1 MTNPVETDTSLTYT
15 FPDGSTIILTKDDSN
30 LDVREIVP
38 VATAGTT
45 RGDMKTYLD
54 AKLAGG

>member
-1 MTNPVETDTSLTYT
+1 MNPIETDTSLTYS
-15 FPDGSTIILTKDDSN
+15 FPDGSTIILTKDASN

-38 VATAGTT
+38 VAIAGQAWT
-45 RGDMKTYLD
+45 DMKTYLD